1 MIKQISKDKYR
12 FIVSVGS
19 GDARK
24 KFTKTVTH
32 NGGKKAL
39 QKLYTDFENE
49 VRQNPSSTMTIEQM
63 INAYVE
69 HCEVLGRKAETLRG
83 YRMCEKRLQP
93 SLKRTLAKK
102 CTPLQIDKEIASMSR
117 QSLSAKT
124 IKNTIGFL
132 SASFRY
138 AIKVG
143 QLTEN
148 PCDRATL
155 PKGEYK
161 EVRILRKEEI
171 VPFLDAIS
179 TAPIDDRVAYMLA
192 LFLGLRRSE
201 ILGLKESDVDII
213 NGMISVHNTRHRVDG
228 EDYCSDTKT
237 QRSTR
242 VLALPDI
249 LIVEIARLLETHRQ
263 LKYGH
268 CSYLVQNGFGGLYT
282 PQCLTQRLHRL
293 QEEHG
298 LPFVSLHKLRHTYA
312 SLLNESGVDM
322 AQISRQLGHS
332 NLTTTSNLYTHILK
346 TPSQSSRGIAQTINS
361 LDLPKK
367 GDENM
372 EDEKKGTFRGE
383 GEKNDP

>member
-1 MIKQISKDKYR
+1 MIKELGQNRYR

-19 GDARK
+19 GSNRK
-24 KFTKTVTH
+24 KYTKTVTH
-32 NGGKKAL
+32 TGGKKAL
-39 QKLYTDFENE
+39 QKLYDEFENE
-49 VRQNPSSTMTIEQM
+49 IRQNPASDMTVQQLLDV
-63 INAYVE
+63 YVE
-69 HCEVLGRKAETLRG
+69 HCRTLGRKAETLRG
-83 YRMCEKRLQP
+83 YKLCEKRLNP
-93 SLKRTLAKK
+93 SLKRLKVK
-102 CTPLQIDKEIASMSR
+102 DCTPLQIDREIARMSR

-124 IKNTIGFL
+124 IRNTIGFL

-138 AIKVG
+138 AIKMG
-143 QLTEN
+143 QLKEN
-148 PCDRATL
+148 PCDKATL

-161 EVRILRKEEI
+161 EVRILRKDEI
-171 VPFLDAIS
+171 MPFLNAIAD
-179 TAPIDDRVAYMLA
+179 APIDDRVAYLLA

-228 EDYCSDTKT
+228 VDYDSDTKT
-237 QRSTR
+237 ERSTR

-268 CSYLVQNGFGGLYT
+268 CSYLVQNGFGGLYS
-282 PQCLTQRLHRL
+282 PGCLTQRLRRL
-293 QEEHG
+293 QEEHN

-332 NLTTTSNLYTHILK
+332 NLSTTQSVYTHVLR
-346 TPSQSSRGIAQTINS
+346 TPSQSSRGIAQTINT
-361 LDLPKK
+361 LELPEK
-367 GDENM
+367 EN
-372 EDEKKGTFRGE
+372 EE
-383 GEKNDP
+383 N